1 MREREDSHA
10 CKAAT
15 ATPIARRGME
25 RSVAVALGS
34 SAEPLASAGLAR
46 ERDVQMAPGKARAGH
61 CGIDESF

>member
-1 MREREDSHA
+1 
-10 CKAAT
+10 
-15 ATPIARRGME
+15 ME